1 MIKTAVARRYAKA
14 LFDLLDKHSRE
25 PACAALQ
32 GLGLAMVQSAEL
44 RHAIASPAFA
54 EQDKVDVLTGL
65 ASRMGI
71 PPIGKNFLGQLVRKS
86 RVGFLPEIA
95 AAFAKLVDE
104 SKGTQRVVVSS
115 AAALRPEEQDRIRV
129 QLREVL
135 KHDVDVIFETQATQ
149 MAGLHIRLGS
159 TVVDSTVRGRLTA
172 MQRLLTKE

>member
-14 LFDLLDKHSRE
+14 LFDLLDRQSME
-25 PACAALQ
+25 PARAALQ
-32 GLGLAMVQSAEL
+32 GLGQAIEQSADL

-54 EQDKVDVLTGL
+54 EQDKVDVLNGL
-65 ASRMGI
+65 ANRIGL

-104 SKGTQRVVVSS
+104 SKGTQRVAVSS
-115 AAALRPEEQDRIRV
+115 AAALRPEEQDRIRAR
-129 QLREVL
+129 LRDVL
-135 KHDVDVIFETQATQ
+135 KHDVEVLFETQATQ
-149 MAGLHIRLGS
+149 MAGLLIRLGS

>member
-14 LFDLLDKHSRE
+14 LFDLLDKQSME

-32 GLGLAMVQSAEL
+32 GLGQAMEQSADL

-54 EQDKVDVLTGL
+54 EQDKVDVLIGL
-65 ASRMGI
+65 ANRMGI

-104 SKGTQRVVVSS
+104 SKGTQRVAVSS
-115 AAALRPEEQDRIRV
+115 AGALRPEEQDRIRV
-129 QLREVL
+129 QLRGVL
-135 KHDVDVIFETQATQ
+135 KHDVDVTFETHATQ

>member
-1 MIKTAVARRYAKA
+1 MIKTSVARRYAKA
-14 LFDLLDKHSRE
+14 LFDLLDTHNME
-25 PACAALQ
+25 PARAALK
-32 GLGLAMVQSAEL
+32 GLGQAIEQSADL

-54 EQDKVDVLTGL
+54 EQDKMEVLTGL
-65 ASRMGI
+65 ANRMGA
-71 PPIGKNFLGQLVRKS
+71 PPIGKNFLGQLVRKN

-104 SKGTQRVVVSS
+104 SKGTQRVAVSS
-115 AAALRPEEQDRIRV
+115 AVSLGPEEQDRIRMR
-129 QLREVL
+129 LRDVL
-135 KHDVDVIFETQATQ
+135 KHDVDVTFQTQASQ